1 MPRTKGSK
9 NKPKTVT
16 ADFAT
21 QIAEKQSAKEALTA
35 EIASIAANI
44 DTLKA
49 DLKVKKAALK
59 KAEKEVATLEA
70 KKAKADAKVA
80 EEAKKAEA
88 EYPFFFTFLLAVFKI
103 GFVHFIHDAVHILR
117 GQLSAGEKLSKLE
130 CEMLGFYFTLFSV
143 GCCSAFNE

>member
-35 EIASIAANI
+35 EIASITVNI

-49 DLKVKKAALK
+49 DLKEKKIDLK
-59 KAEKEVATLEA
+59 KAEKEVASLEA
-70 KKAKADAKVA
+70 KKAKADAKAA

-88 EYPFFFTFLLAVFKI
+88 ESVVKRLLAS
-103 GFVHFIHDAVHILR
+103 GMSAEEIL
-117 GQLSAGEKLSKLE
+117 EKMK
-130 CEMLGFYFTLFSV
+130 
-143 GCCSAFNE
+143 

>member
-21 QIAEKQSAKEALTA
+21 QIAEKQSAKEALSA
-35 EIASIAANI
+35 EIASITANM

-49 DLKVKKAALK
+49 DLKEKKAALK
-59 KAEKEVATLEA
+59 KAEKEVTSLEA
-70 KKAKADAKVA
+70 KKAKEDAKAA

-88 EYPFFFTFLLAVFKI
+88 ESVVKRLLAS
-103 GFVHFIHDAVHILR
+103 GMSADEILER
-117 GQLSAGEKLSKLE
+117 LK
-130 CEMLGFYFTLFSV
+130 
-143 GCCSAFNE
+143 

>member
-35 EIASIAANI
+35 EISSITANI

-49 DLKVKKAALK
+49 DLKEKK
-59 KAEKEVATLEA
+59 
-70 KKAKADAKVA
+70 DCS
-80 EEAKKAEA
+80 EEGRKRN
-88 EYPFFFTFLLAVFKI
+88 
-103 GFVHFIHDAVHILR
+103 GIL
-117 GQLSAGEKLSKLE
+117 GSEESKGR
-130 CEMLGFYFTLFSV
+130 C
-143 GCCSAFNE
+143 